1 MIIHIERVTK
11 ATEVLEES
19 QTPHKI
25 TPQVN
30 QKATDPSEV
39 SRDIKMNILIMGNSK
54 IKDFIA
60 LYALAHFESK
70 YAAHKKAAH
79 CG

>member
-1 MIIHIERVTK
+1 MTIHIERVTK
-11 ATEVLEES
+11 ATEVLKEF
-19 QTPHKI
+19 QTSYKI
-25 TPQVN
+25 TPQTN

-54 IKDFIA
+54 IKDFTA
-60 LYALAHFESK
+60 LYALAHFESE
-70 YAAHKKAAH
+70 YATHKKAAH

>member
-11 ATEVLEES
+11 ATEVLKES
-19 QTPHKI
+19 QTPYKI
-25 TPQVN
+25 TPQTN

-54 IKDFIA
+54 IRFYCVIRFSA
-60 LYALAHFESK
+60 F
-70 YAAHKKAAH
+70 
-79 CG
+79 